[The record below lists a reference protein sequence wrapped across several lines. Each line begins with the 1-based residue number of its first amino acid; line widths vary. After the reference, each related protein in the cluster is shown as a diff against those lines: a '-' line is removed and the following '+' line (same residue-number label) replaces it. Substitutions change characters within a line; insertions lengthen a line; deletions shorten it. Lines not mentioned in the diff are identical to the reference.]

1 MEVRV
6 SGVPVY
12 QLVVHIVI
20 ASVLLMAI
28 IYGPLLSSRDM
39 PRWMTAGAVGVTM
52 VLAASAT
59 FAIITG
65 HWPNLQFR

>member
-1 MEVRV
+1 M

-20 ASVLLMAI
+20 ASVLLMAV
-28 IYGPLLSSRDM
+28 IYVPLLSDRGM
-39 PRWMTAGAVGVTM
+39 PRWMTAGMVAVTM

-59 FAIITG
+59 FAMITG